1 MYCTSSIS
9 KFLFI
14 FQNEVLKN
22 DFICKRIMSV
32 LYCRNCG
39 FEGQLIN
46 SLNGCLNC
54 LRNGIKHPVEIK
66 YNLKKI
72 SKDFFETSSK
82 NKPHTIWRWSE
93 LLPESD
99 NKITLGEG
107 NTPLIESKSLA
118 SKLKIDRFFFK
129 YEGSNPTGSFKD
141 RLNAIAFSK
150 GKDFFKKYATVASS
164 GNQGVSLAAY
174 SFAANMKSLIF
185 CPPYVE
191 EKTIKELLL
200 RNSTPVILS
209 EYGDP
214 ALKVV
219 EELVN
224 KYDYYV
230 STRNFPRPFANPYGL
245 EGYKTISFEIHE
257 QLTSIPDK
265 IFVPTGGGDSIYGVW
280 KGFREIYQAGIV
292 GKQPKMYACQTKIGG
307 DSLVKSFKSKSK
319 NATKVES
326 GDSKAISIRV
336 TQSGDHGLWAINES
350 KGGAYSISEKEIDE
364 ALTIIGNHGLCVDP
378 SCAVSLAGALKSKKE
393 KNLKKS
399 DIVVCLLT
407 ASGLRW
413 YQSMSHLDRLKNSV
427 SHFDPKNGKIEKLLK
442 N

>member
-1 MYCTSSIS
+1 
-9 KFLFI
+9 
-14 FQNEVLKN
+14 
-22 DFICKRIMSV
+22 MSV

-39 FEGQLIN
+39 NEGALLN

-54 LRNGIKHPVEIK
+54 LNDGIKHPVEIK
-66 YNLKKI
+66 YNLKNI
-72 SKDFFETSSK
+72 SKNFFKDSYK

-93 LLPESD
+93 LLPESK

-118 SKLKIDRFFFK
+118 SKLNIDRFFFK

-150 GKDFFKKYATVASS
+150 GKDFKKKYATVASS

-191 EKTIKELLL
+191 EKIIKELLL

-224 KYDYYV
+224 KFDYYV

-245 EGYKTISFEIHE
+245 EGYKTISFEIYE
-257 QLTSIPDK
+257 QLTMIPDK

-280 KGFREIYQAGIV
+280 KGFREIYHAGIV
-292 GKQPKMYACQTKIGG
+292 AKQPQMFACQTKLGG

-319 NATKVES
+319 NAAIVKS

-336 TQSGDHGLWAINES
+336 NQSGDHGLWAINES
-350 KGGAYSISEKEIDE
+350 KGGAYSITEPEIDE
-364 ALTIIGNHGLCVDP
+364 ALTITGNHGLCVDP
-378 SCAVSLAGALKSKKE
+378 SCAVSLAGVLKSKKE
-393 KNLKKS
+393 KKLRKS
-399 DIVVCLLT
+399 DVVICLLT

-413 YQSMSHLDRLKNSV
+413 NQSMSHLDRFKNSI
-427 SHFDPKNGKIEKLLK
+427 SQFDPRNGKINNLLK
-442 N
+442 NI

>member
-1 MYCTSSIS
+1 
-9 KFLFI
+9 
-14 FQNEVLKN
+14 
-22 DFICKRIMSV
+22 MSV
-32 LYCRNCG
+32 LYCRNCD
-39 FEGQLIN
+39 FEFELLN

-54 LRNGIKHPVEIK
+54 LRNGIKHPLEIK

-72 SKDFFETSSK
+72 GKKFFKKSAK

-93 LLPESD
+93 LLPETD

-118 SKLKIDRFFFK
+118 SKLDIDRFFFK

-150 GKDFFKKYATVASS
+150 GKDFKKKLATVASS

-174 SFAANMKSLIF
+174 SYAASMKSLIF

-219 EELVN
+219 EKLVN

-230 STRNFPRPFANPYGL
+230 SARNFPRPFANPYGL
-245 EGYKTISFEIHE
+245 EGYKTISFEIYE
-257 QLTSIPDK
+257 QLADIPDK
-265 IFVPTGGGDSIYGVW
+265 FFVPTGGGDSIYGVW

-292 GKQPKMYACQTKIGG
+292 KKHPKMYACQTKLGG
-307 DSLVKSFKSKSK
+307 DSLVKSYKSKSK
-319 NATKVES
+319 NAAIVDS
-326 GDSKAISIRV
+326 GSSKAISIRV
-336 TQSGDHGLWAINES
+336 KQSGDHGLWAINES
-350 KGGAYSISEKEIDE
+350 KGGAYSVSEREIDD
-364 ALTIIGNHGLCVDP
+364 ALQIIGNHGLCVDP
-378 SCAVSLAGALKSKKE
+378 TCAVSLAGVLKCKKE
-393 KNLKKS
+393 KKLKKS
-399 DIVVCLLT
+399 DIIVCLLT

-413 YQSMSHLDRLKNSV
+413 NQSMSHLDRLKKTV
-427 SHFDPKNGKIEKLLK
+427 TQFDPINGKLYNLLK
-442 N
+442 NTNSQV